1 VIDLRENESGSGV
14 SMLPVDRS
22 LIMALEIERKYLL
35 RSRPDI
41 PAGAEVWR
49 IEQGYLP
56 PAPPE
61 VGAASTDNEILF
73 GRLRRTTMADGS
85 SDCTHTVK
93 QGIGM
98 VREESQRFISL
109 EEFERHWPRTE
120 GRRLRKSRYRVRE
133 GGFIWEVDVFEEPDL
148 VLAEVELPAV
158 DTVVVIPDW
167 LKPHVVR
174 EVTGEPKYANS
185 SIAARVGASG

>member
-1 VIDLRENESGSGV
+1 MGAFDHWL
-14 SMLPVDRS
+14 L
-22 LIMALEIERKYLL
+22 MALEIERKYLL
-35 RSRPDI
+35 RSRPSV

-56 PAPPE
+56 PPTIGVNAAPAGE
-61 VGAASTDNEILF
+61 QIVF

-98 VREESQRFISL
+98 VREETQRFISL

-148 VLAEVELPAV
+148 VLAEVELPTV
-158 DTVVVIPDW
+158 DTVVAIPGW
-167 LKPHVVR
+167 LQPHVVR
-174 EVTGEPKYANS
+174 EVTGEPNYANS
-185 SIAARVGASG
+185 SIAARVGACG